1 MRIGIVFHKDPMAPP
16 AGIDLIRLRAMAGGL
31 IQKGIEAEIIAPVTS
46 AGVLDRLIPMRP
58 LSALADERRYDLVK
72 TCYHDSLQL
81 IGKYRGPLVSRIVRV
96 VDEELPER
104 DGTAR
109 KRFLDCQHLIRQ
121 RAQAVIVNNVENKAR
136 WKRQYGGDLPV
147 AIIPTGCPVVL
158 PPVGANPFDA
168 GSPVILF
175 LGSLAAPRMIQML
188 NELARRL
195 RGQCRV
201 HWVGSN
207 KTHLYGDGR
216 EYPLDSLV
224 VDHGTLPEA
233 AIWDFIR
240 HAQAGLALAAGP
252 HPFDN
257 DLSKIY
263 SYLRGGLPV
272 LAEERLANNHLLRRT
287 QFGRLFAY
295 GDGADMAA
303 RAVDLL
309 AHPPTSRR
317 QTTMAF
323 MAKEHSW
330 ERRVASLLDLCRR
343 LLRNTTL
350 PAPR

>member
-104 DGTAR
+104 DGAGR
-109 KRFLDCQHLIRQ
+109 KRLLDCQHLIRQ
-121 RAQAVIVNNVENKAR
+121 RAQAVIVNNVENQAR
-136 WKRQYGGDLPV
+136 WERQYGGDLPV
-147 AIIPTGCPVVL
+147 AMIPTGCPAVL
-158 PPVGANPFDA
+158 PPVRSNPYEA
-168 GSPVILF
+168 GQAVILF
-175 LGSLAAPRMIQML
+175 LGSLAAPRMVELL
-188 NELARRL
+188 NDLARRL
-195 RGQCRV
+195 RGRCRV

-207 KTHLYGDGR
+207 KTHLYGGGR
-216 EYPLDSLV
+216 ECPLDSLV
-224 VDHGTLPEA
+224 VDHGALPEA
-233 AIWDFIR
+233 ATWDFIR

-272 LAEERLANNHLLRRT
+272 LAEERVANHHLLRRT
-287 QFGRLFAY
+287 HFGRIFAY

-303 RAVDLL
+303 RAIELL
-309 AHPPTSRR
+309 AHPPMSRR

-323 MAKEHSW
+323 MVKEHAW
-330 ERRVASLLDLCRR
+330 ERRVESFLDLCRR
-343 LLRNTTL
+343 LFGNTS
-350 PAPR
+350 PPV